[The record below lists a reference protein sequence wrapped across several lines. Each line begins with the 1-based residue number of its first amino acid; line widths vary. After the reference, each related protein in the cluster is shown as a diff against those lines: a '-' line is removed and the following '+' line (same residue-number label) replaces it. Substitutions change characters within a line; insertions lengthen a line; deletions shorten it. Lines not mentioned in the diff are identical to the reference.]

1 MHFQTKATNTT
12 GPIIGCVLFSAA
24 SVVMGAT
31 LLASS
36 CAQAMTLAAPGGLQ
50 AAIHEANA
58 AQKVPYVCRR
68 GANGRECYHVSPPNR
83 QPNAN
88 EDTPYFQKRYTG
100 PSQYQTNPWGN
111 PYGSR

>member
-1 MHFQTKATNTT
+1 MNFRRKATSTT
-12 GPIIGCVLFSAA
+12 GLMIYSATSVL
-24 SVVMGAT
+24 MGAT

-36 CAQAMTLAAPGGLQ
+36 CAQAMSLAAPAGLK

-58 AQKVPYVCRR
+58 AQKVPYLCRR
-68 GANGRECYHVSPPNR
+68 RSNSRECYYVSPPNR

-100 PSQYQTNPWGN
+100 PSQYQLYPWGN